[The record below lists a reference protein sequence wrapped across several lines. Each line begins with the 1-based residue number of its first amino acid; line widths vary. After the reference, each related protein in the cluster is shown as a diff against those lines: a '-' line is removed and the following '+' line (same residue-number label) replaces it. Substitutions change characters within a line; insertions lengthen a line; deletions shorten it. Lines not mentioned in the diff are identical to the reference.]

1 MKSLAVNSTKPFKR
15 VCVELRISDHVE
27 HNVVSLGSCWIVTMI
42 EQSSSA
48 SSWRLFSICAN
59 DDLLAISVFFIITH
73 GIWCIYIYIYVC
85 VCVCACMYVGMRART
100 HRYIY
105 IYNCCFVLAFCVGF
119 FVVVV
124 VVVVVVCVCGRVCC
138 FLSLLLFAFLC
149 CYCSFL
155 LLFFKLLSEMLIVAG
170 TLLIE
175 PT

>member
-85 VCVCACMYVGMRART
+85 VCVCVCACMYVGMRART

-119 FVVVV
+119 LLLLLLLLLLC
-124 VVVVVVCVCGRVCC
+124 VCVCVDGFVVFFRCCCLLFYVVIVLFCCC
-138 FLSLLLFAFLC
+138 FLNYYPKC
-149 CYCSFL
+149 
-155 LLFFKLLSEMLIVAG
+155 
-170 TLLIE
+170 
-175 PT
+175 